1 MDPIT
6 DMLNRIRNAQMAQ
19 KPEVEIPYSGIKL
32 ELAEI
37 LEKMKFIGKIDRIGK
52 KNRKYI
58 TVELKYDGHD
68 PIINGIKRMSK
79 QGQRSYTG
87 YRDIKLVKGGK
98 GISIISTSKGL
109 MTNLEARKQKIG
121 GEVLMEIW

>member
-1 MDPIT
+1 
-6 DMLNRIRNAQMAQ
+6 MAQ

-37 LEKMKFIGKIDRIGK
+37 LEKTKFIGKIDRVGK

-58 TVELKYDGHD
+58 TVELKYDGQD
-68 PIINGIKRMSK
+68 PVINGIRRISK
-79 QGQRSYTG
+79 QGQRRYAG

-98 GISIISTSKGL
+98 GISIISTPKGL

-121 GEVLMEIW
+121 GEVLIEIW